1 MKTCLTFT
9 PAISIVDLDFGEE
22 EFTEAYA
29 EKEEEVAVAHVN
41 IPLSYNGS
49 PLVLPV
55 IETIKEQHVP
65 IVHVGDRSEISLPSI
80 KYTI

>member
-9 PAISIVDLDFGEE
+9 PAVSIVDLAFGEE

-29 EKEEEVAVAHVN
+29 EKEEAAVAHVN
-41 IPLSYNGS
+41 VPLSYNGS

-55 IETIKEQHVP
+55 IETSKEQHVP